1 MEKFFKKT
9 NVILTLLL
17 ALSIILTAFTMP
29 FAKVNGKYFDIFG
42 AYGIAE
48 NIKNMELNMTS
59 VVYVKNK
66 SGFWEEYH
74 RIHGNENRLWVSIDK
89 MPENLINA
97 FIAIEDETFYDHSGV
112 NWKRT
117 LGAVG
122 NLLFKFDEQE
132 FGGSTITQQLI
143 KNITSDNDH
152 SATRKLREIVRAL
165 IIENKLNKTQILE
178 AYLNTIAL
186 GNGICGV
193 QVAANYYF
201 NKDVSELDLSEC
213 ATIAAI
219 TQNPS
224 KYNPVTGLEANKTR
238 RQTVLTKMTELG
250 FISSKELLDT
260 YDVKISIDNTQ
271 KETFEDEVNNY
282 FIDTLIEQ
290 VIEDLMEEY
299 DFTEDVAAGMVYN
312 GGLKIYATV
321 NPEIQSQMESVYTNV
336 SKYFP
341 YKGSN
346 LQGEKV
352 HVQSAMTIM
361 DYSGNIVGIVG
372 GAGEKTVNRG
382 LNRAYNAPRQP
393 GSTMKPLGVYALAIE
408 KDLINY
414 TSKVVDE
421 PLPHYFADGK
431 AGPHEWYGYYKGTIT
446 IDYAIRKSANTIP
459 VILLQDL
466 GVDESYNFLTQKL
479 GLKHLVEAD
488 KNPSSLAL
496 GGCQYGVTTTESAA
510 AYAVFGNGGTYY
522 EPKTYSKILRTNGDT
537 VLEKDEKG
545 IRAVSEE
552 TATIMNRLLQGVVY
566 GSEGTGGSIASFDR
580 TLRAY
585 AKTGTSSDSNDLWMV
600 AGTPYYVGSVW
611 YGFDKQQTIPAT
623 SSAAVIWRDIM
634 KEVHKDLEPK
644 EFTYSENVYKKG
656 VGYYKNGTTPDNYG
670 TITGNKSNT
679 SSVSSQVSSQSQS
692 ASSQA
697 TSSSA
702 SNVSSTVSS
711 KPIQSAITQSSSA
724 SKPSSATGSTSSTP
738 QSSTT
743 DTQSSSAV
751 TQPSSSATTQS
762 TASKPPQNTVSEETS
777 ASVASEAKPPA
788 VSEPETTSSA
798 SPQTPPTE
806 TPSSAETS
814 KAEQNTN

>member
-17 ALSIILTAFTMP
+17 ALSIVLTVFTMP

-59 VVYVKNK
+59 VVYVKNE
-66 SGFWEEYH
+66 SGLWEEYH

-89 MPENLINA
+89 IPENLINA

-117 LGAVG
+117 LGAIG
-122 NLLFKFDEQE
+122 NWFFKFDEQQ

-143 KNITSDNDH
+143 KNITSDNDR

-165 IIENKLNKTQILE
+165 IIENRLSKTQILE

-201 NKDVSELDLSEC
+201 NKDVSELDLTEC

-250 FISSKELLDT
+250 FISSQELLDT

-290 VIEDLMEEY
+290 VIEDLMEKY
-299 DFTEDVAAGMVYN
+299 NCTEDIAAGMVYN

-321 NPEIQSQMESVYTNV
+321 NPKIQSEMEKVYTNV

-341 YKGSN
+341 YKGSDS
-346 LQGEKV
+346 QGEKV

-382 LNRAYNAPRQP
+382 LNRAYSAPRQP

-431 AGPHEWYGYYKGTIT
+431 PGPHEWYGYYKGTIT

-537 VLEKDEKG
+537 VLERDEKG

-580 TLRAY
+580 TMRAY

-611 YGFDKQQTIPAT
+611 YGFDRQQTIPAT

-634 KEVHKDLEPK
+634 KAVHKDLEPK

-656 VGYYKNGTTPDNYG
+656 VGYYKNGTSPDNYG
-670 TITGNKSNT
+670 TITGKNT
-679 SSVSSQVSSQSQS
+679 ESSSVSSQISSQSQS
-692 ASSQA
+692 NSSQA

-702 SNVSSTVSS
+702 SNVSSTASS
-711 KPIQSAITQSSSA
+711 QSAATQSSSSA
-724 SKPSSATGSTSSTP
+724 VKPSSATGSASSTP
-738 QSSTT
+738 QSS
-743 DTQSSSAV
+743 SAP
-751 TQPSSSATTQS
+751 TQPSSSAPTQS
-762 TASKPPQNTVSEETS
+762 TVSKPPQNTASEGTS
-777 ASVASEAKPPA
+777 ASVPTVVSEAKPPA
-788 VSEPETTSSA
+788 IPETGATSSA
-798 SPQTPPTE
+798 SPQTPTAGK
-806 TPSSAETS
+806 PSSTETS
-814 KAEQNTN
+814 KSE

>member
-1 MEKFFKKT
+1 MEKLFKKT

-17 ALSIILTAFTMP
+17 VLSIILTAFTLP
-29 FAKVNGKYFDIFG
+29 FAKINHKYFDIFG

-59 VVYVKNK
+59 VVYVKNE
-66 SGFWEEYH
+66 SGEWEEYH
-74 RIHGNENRLWVSIDK
+74 RIHGSENRLWVSIDK
-89 MPENLINA
+89 MPKNLINA
-97 FIAIEDETFYDHSGV
+97 FIAIEDKTFYDHSGV
-112 NWKRT
+112 NWRRT
-117 LGAVG
+117 LGAIG
-122 NLLFKFDEQE
+122 NWLFGFDEQQ

-143 KNITSDNDH
+143 KNVTSDNDR
-152 SATRKLREIVRAL
+152 SATRKMREIVRAL
-165 IIENKLNKTQILE
+165 IIENKLSKTQILE

-213 ATIAAI
+213 AAIAAI

-224 KYNPVTGLEANKTR
+224 KYNPVTGLEQNKTR
-238 RQTVLTKMTELG
+238 RRTVLKEMTELG
-250 FISSKELLDT
+250 FITQKELLDI

-271 KETFEDEVNNY
+271 KENFEGEVNNY

-290 VIEDLMEEY
+290 VIEDLKEEY
-299 DFTEDVAAGMVYN
+299 NCTEEIATGMVYN

-321 NPEIQSQMESVYTNV
+321 NPKIQSEMEKVYTNV
-336 SKYFP
+336 NRYFP
-341 YKGSN
+341 YRGLN

-382 LNRAYNAPRQP
+382 LNRAYSAPRHP

-421 PLPHYFADGK
+421 PLPHYFADGRP
-431 AGPHEWYGYYKGTIT
+431 GPHEWYGYYKGTIT
-446 IDYAIRKSANTIP
+446 VDYAIRKSANTIP
-459 VILLQDL
+459 VKLLQEL
-466 GVDESYNFLTQKL
+466 GVDQSYNFLTQKL
-479 GLKHLVEAD
+479 GLKHLVEED

-496 GGCQYGVTTTESAA
+496 GGCQYGMTATESAA
-510 AYAVFGNGGTYY
+510 AYAVFGNGGIYY

-537 VLEKDEKG
+537 VLENKNKG

-566 GSEGTGGSIASFDR
+566 GSEGTGSSIASFNR
-580 TLRAY
+580 NLRAY
-585 AKTGTSSDSNDLWMV
+585 AKTGTSSDANDLWMV

-611 YGFDKQQTIPAT
+611 YGFDKQQPIPSS
-623 SSAAVIWRDIM
+623 SSAAVIWRDVM
-634 KEVHKDLEPK
+634 KAVHKDLETK

-656 VGYYKNGTTPDNYG
+656 VGYYKNGTSPDNLN
-670 TITGNKSNT
+670 TFTGEKEE
-679 SSVSSQVSSQSQS
+679 
-692 ASSQA
+692 
-697 TSSSA
+697 
-702 SNVSSTVSS
+702 SSTVSS
-711 KPIQSAITQSSSA
+711 ETSAPAQSSVESSAQSSVESFAQSSVSTAPQSSA
-724 SKPSSATGSTSSTP
+724 SSGTSTSVP
-738 QSSTT
+738 
-743 DTQSSSAV
+743 AV
-751 TQPSSSATTQS
+751 S
-762 TASKPPQNTVSEETS
+762 
-777 ASVASEAKPPA
+777 SEAKPEEGGQGS
-788 VSEPETTSSA
+788 VGS
-798 SPQTPPTE
+798 Q
-806 TPSSAETS
+806 TPSSEVQSSS
-814 KAEQNTN
+814 KTASTEEN

>member
-1 MEKFFKKT
+1 MEKLFKKT

-17 ALSIILTAFTMP
+17 VLSIILTVVTLP
-29 FAKVNGKYFDIFG
+29 FASVSHKYFDIFG

-59 VVYVKNK
+59 VVYVKND
-66 SGFWEEYH
+66 SGEWKEYH

-117 LGAVG
+117 LGAIG
-122 NLLFKFDEQE
+122 NWLFKFDAQQ

-143 KNITSDNDH
+143 KNITSDNDR
-152 SATRKLREIVRAL
+152 SATRKIREIVRAL
-165 IIENKLNKTQILE
+165 IIENRLNKTQILE

-224 KYNPVTGLEANKTR
+224 KYNPVTGLKENKTR
-238 RQTVLTKMTELG
+238 RQAVLKKMTELG
-250 FISSKELLDT
+250 FITTKELLDT

-271 KETFEDEVNNY
+271 KEIFEGEVNNY

-299 DFTEDVAAGMVYN
+299 NCTEEVASGMVYN

-321 NPEIQSQMESVYTNV
+321 DPEIQGEMEKVYTNV
-336 SKYFP
+336 NKYFP
-341 YKGSN
+341 YNGSN

-352 HVQSAMTIM
+352 HVQSAMTVT
-361 DYSGNIVGIVG
+361 DYSGNILGIVG

-382 LNRAYNAPRQP
+382 LNRAYSAPRQP

-431 AGPHEWYGYYKGTIT
+431 PGPNEWYGYYKGTIT
-446 IDYAIRKSANTIP
+446 VDYAIRKSANTIP

-510 AYAVFGNGGTYY
+510 AYAVFGNGGIYY

-537 VLEKDEKG
+537 VLEKKDKG

-566 GSEGTGGSIASFDR
+566 GSEGTGGGIASYNR
-580 TLRAY
+580 NMRAY

-611 YGFDKQQTIPAT
+611 YGFDKQQTIPST

-634 KEVHKDLEPK
+634 KAVHKDLEPK
-644 EFTYSENVYKKG
+644 DFTYSENVYKKG
-656 VGYYKNGTTPDNYG
+656 VGYYKNGTSPDNHG
-670 TITGNKSNT
+670 TITGENTET
-679 SSVSSQVSSQSQS
+679 SSTASQVS
-692 ASSQA
+692 ASSQS
-697 TSSSA
+697 TSSVTSKVSSSA
-702 SNVSSTVSS
+702 PT
-711 KPIQSAITQSSSA
+711 QSTQSSVSTPHQNTT
-724 SKPSSATGSTSSTP
+724 SEGTSTSAPTG
-738 QSSTT
+738 T
-743 DTQSSSAV
+743 
-751 TQPSSSATTQS
+751 
-762 TASKPPQNTVSEETS
+762 
-777 ASVASEAKPPA
+777 SEAKPPA
-788 VSEPETTSSA
+788 EPETGVESSA
-798 SPQTPPTE
+798 ASQ
-806 TPSSAETS
+806 TPSSAVTAPAGTES
-814 KAEQNTN
+814 E

>member
-1 MEKFFKKT
+1 MEKLFKKT

-17 ALSIILTAFTMP
+17 VLSIILTAFTLP
-29 FAKVNGKYFDIFG
+29 FAKINHKYFDIFG

-59 VVYVKNK
+59 VVYVKNE
-66 SGFWEEYH
+66 SGEWEEYH
-74 RIHGNENRLWVSIDK
+74 RIHGSENRLWVSIDK
-89 MPENLINA
+89 MPKNLINA
-97 FIAIEDETFYDHSGV
+97 FIAIEDKTFYDHSGV
-112 NWKRT
+112 NWRRT
-117 LGAVG
+117 LGAIG
-122 NLLFKFDEQE
+122 NWLFGFDEQQ

-143 KNITSDNDH
+143 KNVTSDNDR
-152 SATRKLREIVRAL
+152 SATRKMREIVRAL
-165 IIENKLNKTQILE
+165 IIENRLSKTQILE

-224 KYNPVTGLEANKTR
+224 KYNPVTGLEQNKNR
-238 RQTVLTKMTELG
+238 RRTVLKEMTELG
-250 FISSKELLDT
+250 FITQKELLDT

-271 KETFEDEVNNY
+271 KENFEGEVNNY

-290 VIEDLMEEY
+290 VIEDLKEEY
-299 DFTEDVAAGMVYN
+299 NCTEEIATGMVYN

-321 NPEIQSQMESVYTNV
+321 NPKIQSEMEKVYTNV
-336 SKYFP
+336 NRYFP
-341 YKGSN
+341 YRGLN

-382 LNRAYNAPRQP
+382 LNRAYSAPRHP

-421 PLPHYFADGK
+421 PLPHYFADGRP
-431 AGPHEWYGYYKGTIT
+431 GPHEWYGYYKGTIT
-446 IDYAIRKSANTIP
+446 VDYAIRKSANTIP
-459 VILLQDL
+459 VKLLQEL
-466 GVDESYNFLTQKL
+466 GVDQSYNFLTQKL
-479 GLKHLVEAD
+479 GLKHLVEED

-496 GGCQYGVTTTESAA
+496 GGCQYGMTATESAA
-510 AYAVFGNGGTYY
+510 AYAVFGNGGIYY

-537 VLEKDEKG
+537 VLENKNKG

-566 GSEGTGGSIASFDR
+566 GSEGTGSSIASFNR
-580 TLRAY
+580 NLRAY
-585 AKTGTSSDSNDLWMV
+585 AKTGTSSDANDLWMV

-611 YGFDKQQTIPAT
+611 YGFDKQQPIPSS
-623 SSAAVIWRDIM
+623 SSAAVIWRDVM
-634 KEVHKDLEPK
+634 KAVHKDLETK

-656 VGYYKNGTTPDNYG
+656 VGYYKNGTSPDNLN
-670 TITGNKSNT
+670 TFTGKKEE
-679 SSVSSQVSSQSQS
+679 
-692 ASSQA
+692 
-697 TSSSA
+697 
-702 SNVSSTVSS
+702 SSTVSS
-711 KPIQSAITQSSSA
+711 ETSAPAQSSVESSAQSSVESFAQSSVSTAPQSSA
-724 SKPSSATGSTSSTP
+724 SSGTSTSVP
-738 QSSTT
+738 
-743 DTQSSSAV
+743 AV
-751 TQPSSSATTQS
+751 S
-762 TASKPPQNTVSEETS
+762 
-777 ASVASEAKPPA
+777 SEAKPEEGGQGS
-788 VSEPETTSSA
+788 VGS
-798 SPQTPPTE
+798 Q
-806 TPSSAETS
+806 TPSSEVQSSS
-814 KAEQNTN
+814 KTASTEEN

>member
-1 MEKFFKKT
+1 MEKLFKKT

-17 ALSIILTAFTMP
+17 VLSIILTAFTLP
-29 FAKVNGKYFDIFG
+29 FAKINHKYFDIFG

-59 VVYVKNK
+59 VVYVKNE
-66 SGFWEEYH
+66 SGEWEEYH
-74 RIHGNENRLWVSIDK
+74 RIHGSENRLWVSIDK
-89 MPENLINA
+89 MPKNLINA
-97 FIAIEDETFYDHSGV
+97 FIAIEDKTFYDHSGV
-112 NWKRT
+112 NWRRT
-117 LGAVG
+117 LGAIG
-122 NLLFKFDEQE
+122 NWLFGFDEQQ

-143 KNITSDNDH
+143 KNVTSDNDR
-152 SATRKLREIVRAL
+152 SATRKMREIVRAL
-165 IIENKLNKTQILE
+165 IIENRLSKTQILE

-224 KYNPVTGLEANKTR
+224 KYNPVTGLEQNKNR
-238 RQTVLTKMTELG
+238 RRTVLKEMTELG
-250 FISSKELLDT
+250 FITQKELLDT

-271 KETFEDEVNNY
+271 KENFEGEVNNY

-290 VIEDLMEEY
+290 VIEDLKEEY
-299 DFTEDVAAGMVYN
+299 NCTEEIATGMVYN

-321 NPEIQSQMESVYTNV
+321 NPKIQSEMEKVYTNV
-336 SKYFP
+336 NRYFP
-341 YKGSN
+341 YKGLN

-382 LNRAYNAPRQP
+382 LNRAYSAPRHP

-421 PLPHYFADGK
+421 PLPHYFADGRP
-431 AGPHEWYGYYKGTIT
+431 GPHEWYGYYKGTIT
-446 IDYAIRKSANTIP
+446 VDYAIRKSANTIP
-459 VILLQDL
+459 VKLLQEL
-466 GVDESYNFLTQKL
+466 GVDHSYNFLTQKL
-479 GLKHLVEAD
+479 GLKHLVEED

-496 GGCQYGVTTTESAA
+496 GGCQYGMTATESAA
-510 AYAVFGNGGTYY
+510 AYAVFGNGGIYY

-537 VLEKDEKG
+537 VLENKNKG

-566 GSEGTGGSIASFDR
+566 GSEGTGSSIASFNR
-580 TLRAY
+580 NLRAY
-585 AKTGTSSDSNDLWMV
+585 AKTGTSSDANDLWMV

-611 YGFDKQQTIPAT
+611 YGFDKQQPIPSS
-623 SSAAVIWRDIM
+623 SSAAVIWRDVM
-634 KEVHKDLEPK
+634 KAVHKDLETK

-656 VGYYKNGTTPDNYG
+656 VGYYKNGTSPDNLN
-670 TITGNKSNT
+670 TFTGEKEE
-679 SSVSSQVSSQSQS
+679 
-692 ASSQA
+692 
-697 TSSSA
+697 
-702 SNVSSTVSS
+702 SSTVSS
-711 KPIQSAITQSSSA
+711 ETSAPAQSSVESFAQSSVSTAPQSSA
-724 SKPSSATGSTSSTP
+724 SSGTSTSVP
-738 QSSTT
+738 
-743 DTQSSSAV
+743 AV
-751 TQPSSSATTQS
+751 S
-762 TASKPPQNTVSEETS
+762 
-777 ASVASEAKPPA
+777 SEAKPEEGGQGS
-788 VSEPETTSSA
+788 VGSQTSSSEVQSSSETA
-798 SPQTPPTE
+798 STE
-806 TPSSAETS
+806 E
-814 KAEQNTN
+814 N

>member
-1 MEKFFKKT
+1 MEKLFKKT

-17 ALSIILTAFTMP
+17 VLSIILTVITLP
-29 FAKVNGKYFDIFG
+29 FAKINHKYFDIFG

-59 VVYVKNK
+59 VVYVKNE
-66 SGFWEEYH
+66 SGEWEEYH
-74 RIHGNENRLWVSIDK
+74 RIHGSENRLWVSIDK
-89 MPENLINA
+89 MPKNLINA
-97 FIAIEDETFYDHSGV
+97 FIAIEDKTFYDHSGV
-112 NWKRT
+112 NWRRT
-117 LGAVG
+117 LGAIG
-122 NLLFKFDEQE
+122 NWLFGFDEQQ

-143 KNITSDNDH
+143 KNVTSDNDR
-152 SATRKLREIVRAL
+152 SATRKMREIVRAL
-165 IIENKLNKTQILE
+165 IIENKLSKTQILE

-224 KYNPVTGLEANKTR
+224 KYNPVTGLEQNKTR
-238 RQTVLTKMTELG
+238 RRTVLKEMTELG
-250 FISSKELLDT
+250 FITQKELLDT

-271 KETFEDEVNNY
+271 KENFEGEVNNY

-290 VIEDLMEEY
+290 VIEDLKEEY
-299 DFTEDVAAGMVYN
+299 NCTEEIATGMVYN

-321 NPEIQSQMESVYTNV
+321 NPKIQSEMEKVYTNV
-336 SKYFP
+336 NRYFP
-341 YKGSN
+341 YRGLN

-382 LNRAYNAPRQP
+382 LNRAYSAPRHP

-421 PLPHYFADGK
+421 PLPHYFADGRP
-431 AGPHEWYGYYKGTIT
+431 GPHEWYGYYKGTIT
-446 IDYAIRKSANTIP
+446 VDYAIRKSANTIP
-459 VILLQDL
+459 VKLLQEL
-466 GVDESYNFLTQKL
+466 GVDHSYNFLTQKL
-479 GLKHLVEAD
+479 GLKHLVEED

-496 GGCQYGVTTTESAA
+496 GGCQYGMTATESAA
-510 AYAVFGNGGTYY
+510 AYAVFGNGGIYY

-537 VLEKDEKG
+537 VLENKNKG

-566 GSEGTGGSIASFDR
+566 GSEGTGSSISSFNR
-580 TLRAY
+580 NLRAY
-585 AKTGTSSDSNDLWMV
+585 AKTGTSSDANDLWMV

-611 YGFDKQQTIPAT
+611 YGFDKQQPIPSS
-623 SSAAVIWRDIM
+623 SSAAVIWRDVM
-634 KEVHKDLEPK
+634 KAVHKDLETK

-656 VGYYKNGTTPDNYG
+656 VGYYKNGTSPDNLN
-670 TITGNKSNT
+670 TFTGKKEE
-679 SSVSSQVSSQSQS
+679 
-692 ASSQA
+692 
-697 TSSSA
+697 
-702 SNVSSTVSS
+702 SSTVSS
-711 KPIQSAITQSSSA
+711 ETSAPAQSSVESSAQSSVESSVQSSVSTAPQSSA
-724 SKPSSATGSTSSTP
+724 SSGTSTSVP
-738 QSSTT
+738 
-743 DTQSSSAV
+743 AV
-751 TQPSSSATTQS
+751 S
-762 TASKPPQNTVSEETS
+762 
-777 ASVASEAKPPA
+777 SEAKPEEGGQGS
-788 VSEPETTSSA
+788 VGS
-798 SPQTPPTE
+798 Q
-806 TPSSAETS
+806 TPSSEVQSSSETAS
-814 KAEQNTN
+814 TEEN

>member
-1 MEKFFKKT
+1 MEKLFKKT

-17 ALSIILTAFTMP
+17 ALSIVLTAFTLP
-29 FAKVNGKYFDIFG
+29 FSRFNRKYFDIFG

-59 VVYVKNK
+59 VVYVKND
-66 SGFWEEYH
+66 SGEWEEYH

-117 LGAVG
+117 LGAIG
-122 NLLFKFDEQE
+122 NWFFKFDDQQ

-143 KNITSDNDH
+143 KNITSDKDR
-152 SATRKLREIVRAL
+152 SATRKIREIVRAL
-165 IIENKLNKTQILE
+165 IIENSLSKTQILE

-224 KYNPVTGLEANKTR
+224 KYNPVTGLEENKTR
-238 RQTVLTKMTELG
+238 RQAVLKKMTELG
-250 FISSKELLDT
+250 FITTKELLDT

-271 KETFEDEVNNY
+271 KEIFEGEVNNY

-299 DFTEDVAAGMVYN
+299 NCTEEVASGMVYN

-321 NPEIQSQMESVYTNV
+321 NPKIQSEMEKVYTNV
-336 SKYFP
+336 NKYFP

-352 HVQSAMTIM
+352 HVQSAMTIT

-372 GAGEKTVNRG
+372 GAGKKTVNRG
-382 LNRAYNAPRQP
+382 LNRAYSAPRQP

-414 TSKVVDE
+414 TSKVEDE

-431 AGPHEWYGYYKGTIT
+431 PGPNEWYGYYKGTIT

-479 GLKHLVEAD
+479 GLKHLIEAD

-496 GGCQYGVTTTESAA
+496 GGCQYGITTTESAA
-510 AYAVFGNGGTYY
+510 AYAVFGNGGIYY
-522 EPKTYSKILRTNGDT
+522 EPKTYSKIVRTNGDT
-537 VLEKDEKG
+537 VLEKKDKG
-545 IRAVSEE
+545 IRAISEE

-566 GSEGTGGSIASFDR
+566 GSEGTGGGIASYNR
-580 TLRAY
+580 NMRAY

-611 YGFDKQQTIPAT
+611 YGFDKQQTIPST
-623 SSAAVIWRDIM
+623 SSAAVIWRDVM
-634 KEVHKDLEPK
+634 KAVHSELEPK
-644 EFTYSENVYKKG
+644 DFTYSENVYKKG
-656 VGYYKNGTTPDNYG
+656 VGYYKNGTSPDNYETVTGHKDNESNSSSQASSTVQSTQSVVSTPVQSNVSQG
-670 TITGNKSNT
+670 TSTSV
-679 SSVSSQVSSQSQS
+679 SSVSSENKTPTESEESAVSSSNSQ
-692 ASSQA
+692 
-697 TSSSA
+697 T
-702 SNVSSTVSS
+702 
-711 KPIQSAITQSSSA
+711 
-724 SKPSSATGSTSSTP
+724 PSSEV
-738 QSSTT
+738 Q
-743 DTQSSSAV
+743 SSAV
-751 TQPSSSATTQS
+751 SE
-762 TASKPPQNTVSEETS
+762 NTEE
-777 ASVASEAKPPA
+777 
-788 VSEPETTSSA
+788 
-798 SPQTPPTE
+798 
-806 TPSSAETS
+806 
-814 KAEQNTN
+814 N

>member
-17 ALSIILTAFTMP
+17 ILSIVLTIFTLP
-29 FAKVNGKYFDIFG
+29 FAGISHKYFDIFG

-59 VVYVKNK
+59 VVYVKND
-66 SGFWEEYH
+66 SDQWEEYH

-89 MPENLINA
+89 MPKNLINA

-122 NLLFKFDEQE
+122 NWLFDFDEQQ

-143 KNITSDNDH
+143 KNITSDKDR
-152 SATRKLREIVRAL
+152 SATRKMREIVRAL
-165 IIENKLNKTQILE
+165 IIENRLSKTEILE

-224 KYNPVTGLEANKTR
+224 KYNPVTGLEQNKTR
-238 RQTVLTKMTELG
+238 RQTVLKKMTELG
-250 FISSKELLDT
+250 FITSKELLDT

-271 KETFEDEVNNY
+271 KENFEDEVNNY

-290 VIEDLMEEY
+290 VIEDLMEKY
-299 DFTEDVAAGMVYN
+299 NCTEEVASGMVYN
-312 GGLKIYATV
+312 GGLKIYSTV
-321 NPEIQSQMESVYTNV
+321 NPKIQSEMEKVYTDVN
-336 SKYFP
+336 KYFP

-382 LNRAYNAPRQP
+382 LNRAYSAPRQP

-421 PLPHYFADGK
+421 PLPHYFLDGK
-431 AGPHEWYGYYKGTIT
+431 PGPHEWYGYYKGTIT

-466 GVDESYNFLTQKL
+466 GIDKSYNFLTQKL
-479 GLKHLVEAD
+479 GLKHLIEAD
-488 KNPSSLAL
+488 KNPASLAL
-496 GGCQYGVTTTESAA
+496 GGCQYGITTTESAA
-510 AYAVFGNGGTYY
+510 AYAVFGNGGMYY
-522 EPKTYSKILRTNGDT
+522 EPKTYSKIVRTNGDV
-537 VLEKDEKG
+537 VLENNNKG
-545 IRAVSEE
+545 KRAVSEE

-566 GSEGTGGSIASFDR
+566 GSEGTGGGIASYNR
-580 TLRAY
+580 NMRAY

-611 YGFDKQQTIPAT
+611 YGFDKQQTIPST
-623 SSAAVIWRDIM
+623 SSAAVIWRDVM
-634 KEVHKDLEPK
+634 KAVHKDLEPK
-644 EFTYSENVYKKG
+644 DFTYSENVYKKG
-656 VGYYKNGTTPDNYG
+656 VGYYKNGTSPDNYETVTGHKDNESNSSSQASSTVQSTQSVVSTPVQSNVSQG
-670 TITGNKSNT
+670 TSTSV
-679 SSVSSQVSSQSQS
+679 SSVSSENKPPTESEESAVSSSNSQ
-692 ASSQA
+692 
-697 TSSSA
+697 T
-702 SNVSSTVSS
+702 
-711 KPIQSAITQSSSA
+711 
-724 SKPSSATGSTSSTP
+724 PSSEV
-738 QSSTT
+738 Q
-743 DTQSSSAV
+743 SSAV
-751 TQPSSSATTQS
+751 SE
-762 TASKPPQNTVSEETS
+762 NTEE
-777 ASVASEAKPPA
+777 
-788 VSEPETTSSA
+788 
-798 SPQTPPTE
+798 
-806 TPSSAETS
+806 
-814 KAEQNTN
+814 N

>member
-17 ALSIILTAFTMP
+17 ILSIVLTIFTLP
-29 FAKVNGKYFDIFG
+29 FAGISHKYFDIFG

-59 VVYVKNK
+59 VVYVKND
-66 SGFWEEYH
+66 SDQLEEYH

-89 MPENLINA
+89 MPKNLINA

-122 NLLFKFDEQE
+122 NWLFDFDEQQ

-143 KNITSDNDH
+143 KNITSDKDR
-152 SATRKLREIVRAL
+152 SATRKMREIVRAL
-165 IIENKLNKTQILE
+165 IIENRLSKTEILE

-224 KYNPVTGLEANKTR
+224 KYNPVTGLEQNKTR
-238 RQTVLTKMTELG
+238 RQTVLKKMTELG
-250 FISSKELLDT
+250 FITSKELLDT

-271 KETFEDEVNNY
+271 KENFEDEVNNY

-290 VIEDLMEEY
+290 VIEDLMEKY
-299 DFTEDVAAGMVYN
+299 NCTEEVASGMVYN
-312 GGLKIYATV
+312 GGLKIYSTV
-321 NPEIQSQMESVYTNV
+321 NPKIQSEMEKVYTDVN
-336 SKYFP
+336 KYFP

-382 LNRAYNAPRQP
+382 LNRAYSAPRQP

-421 PLPHYFADGK
+421 PLPHYFLDGK
-431 AGPHEWYGYYKGTIT
+431 PGPHEWYGYYKGTIT

-466 GVDESYNFLTQKL
+466 GIDKSYNFLTQKL
-479 GLKHLVEAD
+479 GLKHLIEAD
-488 KNPSSLAL
+488 KNPASLAL
-496 GGCQYGVTTTESAA
+496 GGCQYGITTIESAA
-510 AYAVFGNGGTYY
+510 AYAVFGNGGMYY
-522 EPKTYSKILRTNGDT
+522 EPKTYSKIVRTNGDV
-537 VLEKDEKG
+537 VLENNNKG
-545 IRAVSEE
+545 KRAVSEE

-566 GSEGTGGSIASFDR
+566 GSEGTGGGIASYNR
-580 TLRAY
+580 NMRAY

-611 YGFDKQQTIPAT
+611 YGFDKQQTIPST
-623 SSAAVIWRDIM
+623 SSAAVIWRDVM
-634 KEVHKDLEPK
+634 KAVHKDLEPK
-644 EFTYSENVYKKG
+644 DFTYSENVYKKG
-656 VGYYKNGTTPDNYG
+656 VGYYKNGTSPDNYETVTGHKDNESNSSSQASSTVQSTQSVVSTPVQSNVSQG
-670 TITGNKSNT
+670 TSTSV
-679 SSVSSQVSSQSQS
+679 SSVSSENKPPTESEESAVSSSNSQ
-692 ASSQA
+692 
-697 TSSSA
+697 T
-702 SNVSSTVSS
+702 
-711 KPIQSAITQSSSA
+711 
-724 SKPSSATGSTSSTP
+724 PSSEV
-738 QSSTT
+738 Q
-743 DTQSSSAV
+743 SSAV
-751 TQPSSSATTQS
+751 SE
-762 TASKPPQNTVSEETS
+762 NTEE
-777 ASVASEAKPPA
+777 
-788 VSEPETTSSA
+788 
-798 SPQTPPTE
+798 
-806 TPSSAETS
+806 
-814 KAEQNTN
+814 N

>member
-1 MEKFFKKT
+1 MEKLFKKT

-17 ALSIILTAFTMP
+17 VLSIILTVVTLP
-29 FAKVNGKYFDIFG
+29 FAKINHKYFDIFG

-59 VVYVKNK
+59 VVYVKNE
-66 SGFWEEYH
+66 SGGWEEYH
-74 RIHGNENRLWVSIDK
+74 RIHGSENRLWVSIDK

-97 FIAIEDETFYDHSGV
+97 FIAIEDETFHDHSGV

-117 LGAVG
+117 LGAIG
-122 NLLFKFDEQE
+122 NWLFGFDEQQ

-143 KNITSDNDH
+143 KNVTSDKDR
-152 SATRKLREIVRAL
+152 SATRKMREIVRAL
-165 IIENKLNKTQILE
+165 IIENRLSKTQILE

-224 KYNPVTGLEANKTR
+224 KYNPVTGLEQNKTR
-238 RQTVLTKMTELG
+238 RRAVLKKMTELG
-250 FISSKELLDT
+250 FITPKELLDT

-271 KETFEDEVNNY
+271 KEIFEGEVNNY

-290 VIEDLMEEY
+290 VIEDLKEEY
-299 DFTEDVAAGMVYN
+299 NCTEEIASGMVYN

-321 NPEIQSQMESVYTNV
+321 NPKIQSEMEKVYTNV
-336 SKYFP
+336 NRYFP
-341 YKGSN
+341 YKGLN

-382 LNRAYNAPRQP
+382 LNRAYSAPRHP

-408 KDLINY
+408 NDLINY
-414 TSKVVDE
+414 TTKVVDE

-431 AGPHEWYGYYKGTIT
+431 PGPHEWYGYYKGTIT

-459 VILLQDL
+459 VKLLQEL
-466 GVDESYNFLTQKL
+466 GVDQSYNFLTQKL
-479 GLKHLVEAD
+479 GLKHLVEED

-496 GGCQYGVTTTESAA
+496 GGCQYGMTATESAA
-510 AYAVFGNGGTYY
+510 AYAIFGNGGIYY
-522 EPKTYSKILRTNGDT
+522 EPKTYSKILRTNGDI
-537 VLEKDEKG
+537 VLENKNKG
-545 IRAVSEE
+545 KRAVSEE

-566 GSEGTGGSIASFDR
+566 GSEGTGSSIASFNR
-580 TLRAY
+580 NLRAY
-585 AKTGTSSDSNDLWMV
+585 AKTGTSSDANDLWMV

-611 YGFDKQQTIPAT
+611 YGFDKQQPIPSS
-623 SSAAVIWRDIM
+623 SSAAVIWRDVM
-634 KEVHKDLEPK
+634 KAVHKDLESK

-656 VGYYKNGTTPDNYG
+656 VGYYKNGTSPDNLETVTGKKAESSAVSSG
-670 TITGNKSNT
+670 TSTPAQSSVE
-679 SSVSSQVSSQSQS
+679 SSVSTVPQ
-692 ASSQA
+692 
-697 TSSSA
+697 SSA
-702 SNVSSTVSS
+702 SADTSTSVPAVSSEVKPEEGGESS
-711 KPIQSAITQSSSA
+711 VDSQTPSSEVQSSSE
-724 SKPSSATGSTSSTP
+724 KATGEENLNE
-738 QSSTT
+738 
-743 DTQSSSAV
+743 SSS
-751 TQPSSSATTQS
+751 
-762 TASKPPQNTVSEETS
+762 
-777 ASVASEAKPPA
+777 
-788 VSEPETTSSA
+788 
-798 SPQTPPTE
+798 
-806 TPSSAETS
+806 
-814 KAEQNTN
+814 